1 LERIDRREA
10 SAMMRNF
17 HRAIVS
23 GWVAH
28 EEVRQ

>member
-1 LERIDRREA
+1 
-10 SAMMRNF
+10 MMRNF